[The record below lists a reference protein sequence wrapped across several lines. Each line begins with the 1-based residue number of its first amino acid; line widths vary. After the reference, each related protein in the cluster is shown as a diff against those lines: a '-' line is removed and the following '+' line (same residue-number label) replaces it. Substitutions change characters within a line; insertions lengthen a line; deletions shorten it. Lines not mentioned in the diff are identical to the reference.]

1 VRQHHLI
8 SAERPLGISGQRGIW
23 AKTLDV
29 LDKKILQN
37 LSVGTSS
44 YEELA
49 KTCNVSRNT
58 VYRRIAALEN
68 KGIIKNII
76 QCSIN
81 LEQLDITPI
90 TIGAKILQAE
100 QEKAVRL
107 LSVNSH
113 VRLLMRTYGDSNVSM
128 ILFCSKGKEGEIIQ
142 RINLILEECNATCV
156 NVSVGISWEKMDLT
170 PFDDKSDSE
179 NGIKRITKIEQ
190 LQLVP
195 E

>member
-1 VRQHHLI
+1 M
-8 SAERPLGISGQRGIW
+8 
-23 AKTLDV
+23 
-29 LDKKILQN
+29 DKKILRN

-49 KTCNVSRNT
+49 RTCNVSRNT
-58 VYRRIAALEN
+58 VYRRIAALES

-90 TIGAKILQAE
+90 TIGAKILQSE

-107 LSVNSH
+107 LAVN
-113 VRLLMRTYGDSNVSM
+113 RNVTM
-128 ILFCSKGKEGEIIQ
+128 IVFCSKGKEGEIIQ
-142 RINLILEECNATCV
+142 RMNLILEECNATCV

-170 PFDDKSDSE
+170 PFDDRIESE
-179 NGIKRITKIEQ
+179 TEIKHLSKIEQ
-190 LQLVP
+190 LQLVSP
-195 E
+195 

>member
-1 VRQHHLI
+1 
-8 SAERPLGISGQRGIW
+8 
-23 AKTLDV
+23 
-29 LDKKILQN
+29 LDKKILRN

-49 KTCNVSRNT
+49 RTCNVSRNT
-58 VYRRIAALEN
+58 VYRRIAALES

-90 TIGAKILQAE
+90 TIGAKILQSE

-107 LSVNSH
+107 LAVNRN
-113 VRLLMRTYGDSNVSM
+113 VRLLMRTYGDSNVTM
-128 ILFCSKGKEGEIIQ
+128 IVFCSKGKEGEIIQ
-142 RINLILEECNATCV
+142 RMNLILEECNATCV

-170 PFDDKSDSE
+170 PFDDRIESE
-179 NGIKRITKIEQ
+179 TEIKHLSKIEQ
-190 LQLVP
+190 LQLVSP
-195 E
+195 